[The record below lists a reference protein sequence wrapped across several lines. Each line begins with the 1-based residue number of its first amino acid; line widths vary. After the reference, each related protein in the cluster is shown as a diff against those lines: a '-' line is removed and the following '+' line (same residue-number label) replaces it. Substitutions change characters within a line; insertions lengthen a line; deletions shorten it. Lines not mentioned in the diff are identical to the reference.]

1 MTKYAAQ
8 IDNIYFLDRIGC
20 SLRWATADMA
30 REELPDNIRR
40 LLRKLERAERMDP
53 RKHGTDNP
61 TEDSG

>member
-8 IDNIYFLDRIGC
+8 IDNIYFLGRIGC

-40 LLRKLERAERMDP
+40 LLHKLECIERPGRREPDADNRA
-53 RKHGTDNP
+53 K
-61 TEDSG
+61 DSG